1 MNNPQGKDVRI
12 DTKIS
17 VIIHWFDPPKNLEEK
32 LERGAAQ
39 AAVDKVADLLAKDI
53 AGVIFDDLIK
63 QGAIKPKVDK
73 RIIIANGKGTIDQY

>member
-17 VIIHWFDPPKNLEEK
+17 VVIHWFDPPKTTEEK
-32 LERGAAQ
+32 QARKEAQ
-39 AAVDKVADLLAKDI
+39 LAVDKVADLLAKDI
-53 AGVIFDDLIK
+53 AGVIFDDLVK

-73 RIIIANGKGTIDQY
+73 KIILVKG